1 MAHFLRD
8 FPLPGAARGATP
20 DGVIMPTDP
29 QPLDYSPPPAPAR
42 VPFWSWLVVAALA
55 GLVVMFAGLFLLS
68 APRRVMVPAPPAP
81 AVQRDDIT
89 IIGSG
94 NEVTDRVVA
103 ESKTTVDDARRSDL
117 PASRPAP

>member
-1 MAHFLRD
+1 
-8 FPLPGAARGATP
+8 
-20 DGVIMPTDP
+20 
-29 QPLDYSPPPAPAR
+29 
-42 VPFWSWLVVAALA
+42 VAALA